1 MELSGVDLVIG
12 ALLLLLALRALAVPL
27 LRLLQLLTYCVAGG
41 LALWAVNQVG
51 GPIGFHI
58 GLNPVSAAVVGL
70 LGIPGLVAL
79 GLLRLIL
86 G

>member
-1 MELSGVDLVIG
+1 MELTGPDLIIA
-12 ALLLLLALRALAVPL
+12 ALLGLAVLRVLGDPL
-27 LRLLQLLTYCVAGG
+27 LRLLRLLACCLAGG

-51 GPIGFHI
+51 GPVGFHI

-70 LGIPGLVAL
+70 LGVPGLVAL